1 MNSFLHDL
9 RFALRM
15 IRNSPGFTMV
25 AVLTVA
31 LGIGANAA
39 IYSFV
44 DGVLLNNLPYPHP
57 EQILEVWEKPTDG
70 DRNGISTLNFLDW
83 KNQNTVFTAMA
94 AQTGGGGSA
103 TLTGVDV
110 PVQLRG
116 SRVSARYFDIFGIK
130 AALGRTFAPNEDE
143 PGKEQVVVLSNRIW
157 QSRFGADRAIIG
169 RTIHLDNQPYTVIGV
184 LPANDPHNRGWEDIW
199 RPLAFQPQDM
209 TRDFHWMMSW
219 ARLKP
224 GVSVEQ
230 ARTQMKSIAARIEH
244 DYPDSNKG
252 WSVTIDRFVD
262 RIVDDDLRRSLL
274 VLLAAV
280 GAVLLI
286 GCTNLANLLLAR
298 ATGREREIAIRAA
311 LGAGRWRLMRQ
322 LLTESVLI
330 ACLGG
335 ALGVALGYGLMQAL
349 KTWIPPFYLPSEAD
363 VHMNARVLLFTA
375 AVILLTGV
383 LFGIA
388 PALHAV
394 RSDLAGSLKEGG
406 RGATVG
412 VVRSRLRGV
421 LVIVEV
427 ALAFVLLSGAG
438 LLIRSFYQLQ
448 QVDPGFETTNV
459 VTMQLPMTD
468 AQYPD
473 GSHVINYLAQVMEKI
488 NAVPGVREAAT
499 TTALPLDGW
508 GWGMP
513 FQIDGQPFVDR
524 AHRPGCFYKMVSPS
538 YFRALGMRLLK
549 GRALSETDTQGAVP
563 AIVVNEEMV
572 KRYFKNQQPLGAR
585 ILIQQTIPAKHE
597 LGPEIPWQVV
607 GVVADEK
614 VGGLDDTSAGVY
626 VSYKQSPTVDNSLV
640 VRGAIDP
647 NALIKSIQQAVWSV
661 NKNQSLDDIKLL
673 EQIKT
678 ESLGG
683 NRLRTIL
690 LGSFAGLA
698 LLLAA
703 IGIYGVISYSVSQR
717 MHEMGVRAALGATS
731 WDQVRLVLKS
741 GLSLTF
747 VGLVLGSLGALGL
760 TQLLSSLLFGVSAR
774 DPWTLAGVGVV
785 LGAVA
790 LAACYIPARRATR
803 VDPTIALRYE

>member
-1 MNSFLHDL
+1 MNSAVHDL
-9 RFALRM
+9 RFALRIM
-15 IRNSPGFTMV
+15 RSSPGFTIV
-25 AVLTVA
+25 AVLTLA

-44 DGVLLNNLPYPHP
+44 DGVLLKPLPYPHP
-57 EQILEVWEKPTDG
+57 EQILEVWEKPPDG

-94 AQTGGGGSA
+94 GETGGSA
-103 TLTGVDV
+103 TLTGVDA

-116 SRVSARYFDIFGIK
+116 SRVSAGYFDIFGIK
-130 AALGRTFAPNEDE
+130 PLLGRTFAPNEDQ
-143 PGKEQVVVLSNRIW
+143 PGKEHVVVLSNRIW
-157 QSRFGADRAIIG
+157 QSRFGSDRGVIG
-169 RTIHLDNQPYTVIGV
+169 RTIHLDNVPYTVIGV
-184 LPANDPHNRGWEDIW
+184 LPAGDPHGRGWQDIW

-209 TRDFHWMMSW
+209 TRDFHWMRSW

-224 GVSVEQ
+224 GVSLDQ
-230 ARTQMKSIAARIEH
+230 ARTQMKSIGARIAH
-244 DYPDSNKG
+244 DYPESNKG

-262 RIVDDDLRRSLL
+262 RVVDGDLRRSLL

-286 GCTNLANLLLAR
+286 GCVNLANLLLSRGAD
-298 ATGREREIAIRAA
+298 REREIAIRAA
-311 LGAGRWRLMRQ
+311 LGAGRWRLVRQ
-322 LLTESVLI
+322 LLTESVVI
-330 ACLGG
+330 ACVGG
-335 ALGVALGYGLMQAL
+335 ALGVALGYSLMRAL
-349 KTWIPPFYLPSEAD
+349 KTWIPPFYLPAEAEVRMD
-363 VHMNARVLLFTA
+363 GRVLLFTA
-375 AVILLTGV
+375 AIILLTGI
-383 LFGIA
+383 LFGLA

-406 RGATVG
+406 RGATTG
-412 VVRSRLRGV
+412 VARNRLRGA
-421 LVIVEV
+421 LVVAEV

-459 VTMQLPMTD
+459 VTMWLPMTN

-473 GSHVINYLAQVMEKI
+473 GLHVVNYLSQVMEKI
-488 NAVPGVREAAT
+488 NAVPGVRETAV
-499 TTALPLDGW
+499 TTALPLEGW

-513 FQIDGQPFVDR
+513 FLIEGQPVVDR
-524 AHRPGCFYKMVSPS
+524 ANRPGCYFKMVSPS

-549 GRALSETDTQGAVP
+549 GRILSETDTQGAVP
-563 AIVVNEEMV
+563 AIVVNESMV
-572 KRYFKNQQPLGAR
+572 KRYFKNQEPLGKR
-585 ILIQQTIPAKHE
+585 VFIQQIITAKHE
-597 LGPEIPWQVV
+597 LGPEVPWQVV

-614 VGGLDDTSAGVY
+614 VDGLDDSSPGVY
-626 VSYKQSPTVDNSLV
+626 VSYKQSPTVGNALV

-647 NALIKSIQQAVWSV
+647 NALIKSIQRAVWEV
-661 NKNQSLDDIKLL
+661 NKNQALDDVKLL

-690 LGSFAGLA
+690 LGAFAGLA

-717 MHEMGVRAALGATS
+717 THEMGVRAALGASS
-731 WDQVRLVLKS
+731 WDQIRLILKS

-747 VGLVLGSLGALGL
+747 VGLVLGTLGALGL

-774 DPWTLAGVGVV
+774 DPWTLAVVGVV

>member
-1 MNSFLHDL
+1 MNSFLLDL
-9 RFALRM
+9 RFAFRM
-15 IRNSPGFTMV
+15 IRNSPGFTV
-25 AVLTVA
+25 VSVLTLA

-44 DGVLLNNLPYPHP
+44 DGVLLKPLPYPHP
-57 EQILEVWEKPTDG
+57 EQILEVWEKPADG

-94 AQTGGGGSA
+94 AETGGSA

-130 AALGRTFAPNEDE
+130 PFLGRTFAPNEDQ
-143 PGKEQVVVLSNRIW
+143 PGKDQVVVLSNRIW
-157 QSRFGADRAIIG
+157 QSRFGADRGILG
-169 RTIHLDNQPYTVIGV
+169 RTIHLDSKPYTIIGV
-184 LPANDPHNRGWEDIW
+184 LPADDPHGRGWQDIW
-199 RPLAFQPQDM
+199 TPLAFQPQDM
-209 TRDFHWMMSW
+209 TRNFHWMRSW
-219 ARLKP
+219 ARLEP
-224 GVSVEQ
+224 GVSLDQ

-262 RIVDDDLRRSLL
+262 RVVDGDLRRSLL

-286 GCTNLANLLLAR
+286 GCVNLANLLLAR
-298 ATGREREIAIRAA
+298 GASREREIAIRAA
-311 LGAGRWRLMRQ
+311 LGAGRWRLVRQ
-322 LLTESVLI
+322 LLTESVVI

-335 ALGVALGYGLMQAL
+335 TLGVALGYGLMRAL
-349 KTWIPPFYLPSEAD
+349 KTWIPQFYLPAEAEVRMD
-363 VHMNARVLLFTA
+363 ARVLLFTA
-375 AVILLTGV
+375 AVILLTGIV
-383 LFGIA
+383 FGLA

-406 RGATVG
+406 RGATTG
-412 VVRSRLRGV
+412 VARNRLRGA

-438 LLIRSFYQLQ
+438 LLIRSFYRLQ
-448 QVDPGFETTNV
+448 QVDPGFDSTNV
-459 VTMQLPMTD
+459 VTMYLPMTD

-473 GSHVINYLAQVMEKI
+473 GPRVINYLSEVMEKI
-488 NAVPGVREAAT
+488 NTVPGVREAAV

-513 FQIDGQPFVDR
+513 FLVQGQPFIDR
-524 AHRPGCFYKMVSPS
+524 AHRPGCFFKMVSPS

-563 AIVVNEEMV
+563 AIIVNEEMV
-572 KRYFKNQQPLGAR
+572 KRYFKNQEPLGSR
-585 ILIQQTIPAKHE
+585 ILIQQIIPAKHE
-597 LGPEIPWQVV
+597 LGPELPWEVV

-626 VSYKQSPTVDNSLV
+626 VSYKQSPTVDNGLV
-640 VRGAIDP
+640 VRAAMDP
-647 NALIKSIQQAVWSV
+647 NLLIKSIQQAVWSV
-661 NKNQSLDDIKLL
+661 NKNQALDNIKLL

-690 LGSFAGLA
+690 LGAFAGLA

-717 MHEMGVRAALGATS
+717 THEMGVRAALGATA
-731 WDQVRLVLKS
+731 WDQLRLVLKS
-741 GLSLTF
+741 GLSLTLI
-747 VGLVLGSLGALGL
+747 GLVVGILGALGL
-760 TQLLSSLLFGVSAR
+760 MQLLSSLLFEVSAR

-785 LGAVA
+785 LATVA

-803 VDPTIALRYE
+803 VDPTVALRYE

>member
-1 MNSFLHDL
+1 MNSFLLDL
-9 RFALRM
+9 RFAFRM
-15 IRNSPGFTMV
+15 IRNSPGFTV
-25 AVLTVA
+25 VSVLTLA

-44 DGVLLNNLPYPHP
+44 DGVLLKPLPYPHP
-57 EQILEVWEKPTDG
+57 EQILEVWEKPADG

-94 AQTGGGGSA
+94 AETGGSA

-130 AALGRTFAPNEDE
+130 PFLGRTFAPNEDQ
-143 PGKEQVVVLSNRIW
+143 PGKDQVVVLSNRIW
-157 QSRFGADRAIIG
+157 QSRFGADRGILG
-169 RTIHLDNQPYTVIGV
+169 RTIHLDSKPYTIIGV
-184 LPANDPHNRGWEDIW
+184 LPADDPHGRGWQDIW
-199 RPLAFQPQDM
+199 TPLAFQPQDM
-209 TRDFHWMMSW
+209 TRNFHWMRSW
-219 ARLKP
+219 ARLEP
-224 GVSVEQ
+224 GVSLDQ
-230 ARTQMKSIAARIEH
+230 ARTHMKSIAARIEH

-262 RIVDDDLRRSLL
+262 RVVDGDLRRSLL

-286 GCTNLANLLLAR
+286 GCVNLANLLLAR
-298 ATGREREIAIRAA
+298 GASREREIAIRAA
-311 LGAGRWRLMRQ
+311 LGAGRWRLVRQ
-322 LLTESVLI
+322 LLTESVVI

-335 ALGVALGYGLMQAL
+335 TLGVALGYGLMRAL
-349 KTWIPPFYLPSEAD
+349 KTWIPQFYLPAEAEVRMD
-363 VHMNARVLLFTA
+363 ARVLLFTA
-375 AVILLTGV
+375 AVILLTGIV
-383 LFGIA
+383 FGLA

-406 RGATVG
+406 RGATTG
-412 VVRSRLRGV
+412 VARNRLRGA

-438 LLIRSFYQLQ
+438 LLIRSFYRLQ

-459 VTMQLPMTD
+459 VTMYLPMTD

-473 GSHVINYLAQVMEKI
+473 GPHVINYLSEVMEKI

-513 FQIDGQPFVDR
+513 FLVQGQPFIDR
-524 AHRPGCFYKMVSPS
+524 AHRPGCFFKMVSPS

-563 AIVVNEEMV
+563 AIIVNEEMV
-572 KRYFKNQQPLGAR
+572 KRYFKNQEPLGSR
-585 ILIQQTIPAKHE
+585 ILIQQIIPAKHE
-597 LGPEIPWQVV
+597 LGPELPWEVV

-626 VSYKQSPTVDNSLV
+626 VSYKQSPTVDNGLV
-640 VRGAIDP
+640 VRAAMDP
-647 NALIKSIQQAVWSV
+647 NLLIKSIQQAVWSV
-661 NKNQSLDDIKLL
+661 NKNQALDNIKLL

-690 LGSFAGLA
+690 LGAFAGLA

-717 MHEMGVRAALGATS
+717 THEMGVRAALGATA
-731 WDQVRLVLKS
+731 WDQLRLVLKS
-741 GLSLTF
+741 GLSLTLI
-747 VGLVLGSLGALGL
+747 GLVVGILGALGL
-760 TQLLSSLLFGVSAR
+760 MQLLSSLLFEVSAR

-785 LGAVA
+785 LATVA

-803 VDPTIALRYE
+803 VDPTVALRYE

>member
-1 MNSFLHDL
+1 
-9 RFALRM
+9 
-15 IRNSPGFTMV
+15 
-25 AVLTVA
+25 
-31 LGIGANAA
+31 
-39 IYSFV
+39 V
-44 DGVLLNNLPYPHP
+44 DGVLLRPLPYPHP
-57 EQILEVWEKPTDG
+57 EQIVNVWEKPPNH

-94 AQTGGGGSA
+94 AQTGGSA

-130 AALGRTFAPNEDE
+130 PVLGRTFAPNEDE

-157 QSRFGADRAIIG
+157 QSRFGADRGIIG
-169 RTIHLDNQPYTVIGV
+169 RTIHLDNKPYTVIGV
-184 LPANDPHNRGWEDIW
+184 LPADDPHGRGWQDIW
-199 RPLAFQPQDM
+199 TPLAFQPQDM

-224 GVSVEQ
+224 GVSLEQ

-244 DYPDSNKG
+244 DYPESNKG

-262 RIVDDDLRRSLL
+262 RVVDDNLRQSLL

-286 GCTNLANLLLAR
+286 GCANLANLLLAR
-298 ATGREREIAIRAA
+298 GAGREREIAIRAA
-311 LGAGRWRLMRQ
+311 LGAGRWRLVRQ
-322 LLTESVLI
+322 LLTESVVI

-335 ALGVALGYGLMQAL
+335 TLGIALGYGLMHAL

-363 VHMNARVLLFTA
+363 VHMDARVLLFTA
-375 AVILLTGV
+375 AIILLTGI

-388 PALHAV
+388 PALHTV

-406 RGATVG
+406 RGATTG
-412 VVRSRLRGV
+412 VARNRLRGA
-421 LVIVEV
+421 LVIAEV

-459 VTMQLPMTD
+459 ITMWLPMTD

-473 GSHVINYLAQVMEKI
+473 GARVINYLSQVMEKI
-488 NAVPGVREAAT
+488 NAVPGVREAAV
-499 TTALPLDGW
+499 TTALPLGGW

-513 FQIDGQPFVDR
+513 FLIEGQPVVDR
-524 AHRPGCFYKMVSPS
+524 ANRPGCFYKMVSPS

-563 AIVVNEEMV
+563 VVVVNESMV
-572 KRYFKNQQPLGAR
+572 KRYFKKDEPLGKR
-585 ILIQQTIPAKHE
+585 VLIQQIITAKHE
-597 LGPEIPWQVV
+597 LGPEVPWQVV

-614 VGGLDDTSAGVY
+614 VSGLDDSSPGVY
-626 VSYKQSPTVDNSLV
+626 VSYKQSPTVGNGLV
-640 VRGAIDP
+640 VRGAMDP
-647 NALIKSIQQAVWSV
+647 NGLIKSIQRAVWDV
-661 NKNQSLDDIKLL
+661 NKNQALDDIKPL

-690 LGSFAGLA
+690 LGAFAGLA

-717 MHEMGVRAALGATS
+717 THEMGVRAALGASS
-731 WDQVRLVLKS
+731 WDQLRLVLKS

-747 VGLVLGSLGALGL
+747 IGLAVGTLGALGL

-774 DPWTLAGVGVV
+774 DPWTLAMVGLV
-785 LGAVA
+785 LAAVA

-803 VDPTIALRYE
+803 VDPTVALRYE

>member
-1 MNSFLHDL
+1 MNSFLLDL
-9 RFALRM
+9 RFAFRM
-15 IRNSPGFTMV
+15 IRNSPGFTV
-25 AVLTVA
+25 VSVLTLA

-44 DGVLLNNLPYPHP
+44 DGVLLKPLPYPHP
-57 EQILEVWEKPTDG
+57 EQILEVWEKPADG

-94 AQTGGGGSA
+94 AETGGSA

-130 AALGRTFAPNEDE
+130 PFLGRTFAPNEDQ

-157 QSRFGADRAIIG
+157 QSRFGADRGILG
-169 RTIHLDNQPYTVIGV
+169 RTIHLDSKPYTIIGV
-184 LPANDPHNRGWEDIW
+184 LPADDPHGRGWQDIW
-199 RPLAFQPQDM
+199 TPLAFQPQDM
-209 TRDFHWMMSW
+209 TRNFHWMRSW
-219 ARLKP
+219 ARLEP
-224 GVSVEQ
+224 GVSLDQ

-262 RIVDDDLRRSLL
+262 RVVDGDLRRSLL

-286 GCTNLANLLLAR
+286 GCVNLANLLLAR
-298 ATGREREIAIRAA
+298 GASREREIAIRAA
-311 LGAGRWRLMRQ
+311 LGAGRWRLVRQ
-322 LLTESVLI
+322 LLTESVVI

-335 ALGVALGYGLMQAL
+335 TLGVALGYGLMRAL
-349 KTWIPPFYLPSEAD
+349 KTWIPQFYLPAEAEVRMD
-363 VHMNARVLLFTA
+363 ARVLLFTA
-375 AVILLTGV
+375 AVILLTGIV
-383 LFGIA
+383 FGLA

-406 RGATVG
+406 RGATTG
-412 VVRSRLRGV
+412 VARNRLRGA

-438 LLIRSFYQLQ
+438 LLIRSFYRLQ

-459 VTMQLPMTD
+459 VTMYLPMTD

-473 GSHVINYLAQVMEKI
+473 GPHVINYLSEVMEKI

-513 FQIDGQPFVDR
+513 FLVQGQPFIDR
-524 AHRPGCFYKMVSPS
+524 AHRPGCFFKMVSPS

-563 AIVVNEEMV
+563 AIIVNEEMV
-572 KRYFKNQQPLGAR
+572 KRYFKNQEPLGSR
-585 ILIQQTIPAKHE
+585 ILIQQIIPAKHE
-597 LGPEIPWQVV
+597 LGPELPWEVV

-626 VSYKQSPTVDNSLV
+626 VSYKQSPTVDNGLV
-640 VRGAIDP
+640 VRAAMDP
-647 NALIKSIQQAVWSV
+647 NLLIKSIQQAVWSV
-661 NKNQSLDDIKLL
+661 NKNQALDNIKLL

-690 LGSFAGLA
+690 LGAFAGLA

-717 MHEMGVRAALGATS
+717 THEMGVRAALGATA
-731 WDQVRLVLKS
+731 WDQLRLVLKS
-741 GLSLTF
+741 GLSLTLI
-747 VGLVLGSLGALGL
+747 GLVVGILGALGL
-760 TQLLSSLLFGVSAR
+760 MQLLSSLLFEVSAR

-785 LGAVA
+785 LATVA

-803 VDPTIALRYE
+803 VDPTVALRYE